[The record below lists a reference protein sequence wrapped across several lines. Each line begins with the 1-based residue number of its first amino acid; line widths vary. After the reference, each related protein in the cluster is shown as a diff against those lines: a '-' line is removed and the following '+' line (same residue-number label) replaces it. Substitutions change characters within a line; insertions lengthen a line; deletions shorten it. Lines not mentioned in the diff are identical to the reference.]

1 MLIVDAN
8 ILLRY
13 LLLDVPELAEKAAGI
28 IESNEIYIPFEV
40 AAEIVYVLE
49 KVYKIERTEISCA
62 IKKLLKSDTIHTYD
76 SEVLE
81 KALDIFSSVKIDF
94 VDTLLCGYSL
104 IRDDEVITFD
114 KKINKYI
121 LKEKKKMYQ

>member
-1 MLIVDAN
+1 M
-8 ILLRY
+8 
-13 LLLDVPELAEKAAGI
+13 LDVPELAEKAAGI